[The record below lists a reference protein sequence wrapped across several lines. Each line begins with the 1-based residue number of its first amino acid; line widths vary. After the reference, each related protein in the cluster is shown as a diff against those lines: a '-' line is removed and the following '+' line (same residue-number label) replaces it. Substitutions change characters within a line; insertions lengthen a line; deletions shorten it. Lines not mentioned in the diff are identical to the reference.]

1 MLEKIENLIINRHCR
16 RDMQW
21 RYILTAINV
30 ANPDVLFV
38 NDRERLEVVAEGFR
52 EYLDSRNTFHLMDLQ
67 RNLAEWFATCPS
79 CIEID
84 HDSSVIYNIGKAW
97 NYKDLDK
104 FAKNFYSIIA
114 QRLDQMSKI
123 LNIRLY

>member
-1 MLEKIENLIINRHCR
+1 MDNLIINRKSR

-21 RYILTAINV
+21 RYILKAIDL
-30 ANPDVLFV
+30 ANPETLFV
-38 NDRERLEVVAEGFR
+38 NDRNRIEVVAEGFR
-52 EYLDSRNTFHLMDLQ
+52 EYLDTRNTFHLMDLQ
-67 RNLAEWFATCPS
+67 RNIAEWLATCPS

-84 HDSSVIYNIGKAW
+84 HDSSVIYDIGKAW
-97 NYKDLDK
+97 VYKNLDE
-104 FAKNFYSIIA
+104 FVENFYAIIA

>member
-1 MLEKIENLIINRHCR
+1 MDNLIINRKSR

-21 RYILTAINV
+21 RYILKAIDL
-30 ANPDVLFV
+30 ANPDTLFV
-38 NDRERLEVVAEGFR
+38 NDQERIETVAEGFR
-52 EYLDSRNTFHLMDLQ
+52 QYLDTRGKFHLMDLQ
-67 RNLAEWFATCPS
+67 RNLAEWLGTCPS

-84 HDSSVIYNIGKAW
+84 HYKNVIMNLGKAW

-104 FAKNFYSIIA
+104 FAENFYSIIA